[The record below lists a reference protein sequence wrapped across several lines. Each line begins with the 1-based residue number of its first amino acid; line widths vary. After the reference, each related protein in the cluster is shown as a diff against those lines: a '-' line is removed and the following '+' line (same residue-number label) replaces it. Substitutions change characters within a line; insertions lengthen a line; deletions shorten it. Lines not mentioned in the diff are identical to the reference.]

1 MLVPAEALAAVRC
14 GGRRAAGE
22 AGLQCMQHDNL
33 QARPIKPTSRAS
45 ERRCGLLLHNSGAS
59 GGGGRSLQASAHPNY
74 PHGGEEEGG
83 HQAPGAGQPA
93 GARGGAGGSAPREG
107 QQPAPAAGGAEAG
120 MHRGARW
127 RAQALPC
134 PVAAAAACRRRRGL
148 APSFAHSAA
157 PPHHLPVGHASAAP
171 PAHLLY
177 RQL

>member
-1 MLVPAEALAAVRC
+1 MLLPAEALDAVRR

-22 AGLQCMQHDNL
+22 AGLQCMQPDNL

-45 ERRCGLLLHNSGAS
+45 ERRCGLLLQNTGAS
-59 GGGGRSLQASAHPNY
+59 GGGGRSLQAGAHPKY
-74 PHGGEEEGG
+74 PHGSKEEGR

-93 GARGGAGGSAPREG
+93 GARGGAGGTATREG

-134 PVAAAAACRRRRGL
+134 LAAAAACRRRRCL
-148 APSFAHSAA
+148 APSFVHCCC
-157 PPHHLPVGHASAAP
+157 PPYHLPVGHAGAAP
-171 PAHLLY
+171 PAHLLH
-177 RQL
+177 